1 MKCQLHFLTPN
12 SRHVLWFSYSGK
24 RSPATI
30 NQMSDINHI
39 SLCLFH
45 GIARHTQAHSHTV
58 SQPRTPHNTFSTSY
72 WGVSRTFNRERA
84 PKEKS
89 FFLHNQTQTLLQP
102 PHSRGIKPSGEQGAH
117 VFESLKRMTLPVFEA
132 APQKPLPRSA
142 TTQKSAPQQLRTLCS
157 RHRSEELSPERQ
169 RHE

>member
-1 MKCQLHFLTPN
+1 METAQRNMKCQLHFLTPN

-84 PKEKS
+84 P
-89 FFLHNQTQTLLQP
+89 
-102 PHSRGIKPSGEQGAH
+102 
-117 VFESLKRMTLPVFEA
+117 
-132 APQKPLPRSA
+132 PLPRRRASSF
-142 TTQKSAPQQLRTLCS
+142 TTRRKRFSNLPTPEESSLQGS
-157 RHRSEELSPERQ
+157 REHMFSRA
-169 RHE
+169 